1 MTLDKLQNR
10 IKALLFYLILTIVC
24 ISLFPAANMLLNRIP
39 AQDQTVQPLPGC
51 TQALEDLLDSM
62 TVTSLQQP
70 LPQGYRTETADG
82 ETVFISPSALL
93 GVLMEEEIQ
102 LIPSGW
108 KEQPEIMQAVLMR
121 VIGLHSAL
129 LERMGDRTEGMSDEQ
144 LGSSCWLTAKDCE
157 EMARTFTSADLKT
170 IDADLLA
177 VAECASPYFLSN
189 NGKLIGQCGSLS
201 LSRIYD
207 RLQAG
212 ETSLEIWKQQCG
224 DTVQLESAQNP

>member
-93 GVLMEEEIQ
+93 GVLMVLMALQTWE
-102 LIPSGW
+102 LFNFIPSTYLVSRNKRRGY
-108 KEQPEIMQAVLMR
+108 L
-121 VIGLHSAL
+121 GAL
-129 LERMGDRTEGMSDEQ
+129 LAGI
-144 LGSSCWLTAKDCE
+144 LGGIFSSPCATPVLVV
-157 EMARTFTSADLKT
+157 
-170 IDADLLA
+170 LLA
-177 VAECASPYFLSN
+177 IVAGKGSVIWGVLLLFLYSVGHGALTVFAGTSVGVVRN
-189 NGKLIGQCGSLS
+189 IARDNRYGVFSSWLKWIMGGLILLIGFYMFYL
-201 LSRIYD
+201 
-207 RLQAG
+207 AF
-212 ETSLEIWKQQCG
+212 
-224 DTVQLESAQNP
+224 